1 MHQPVIV
8 ENMPGANGS
17 LAAAQV
23 ARATPDGYTLMM
35 AVDSNLV
42 INPSLYT
49 TELRS
54 VPRFRPDQHHRQTSH
69 GAGRQS
75 QGAGQH
81 RAGLDRLRQG
91 ASNKLNYASIG
102 FGTAMHMG
110 MELFKYDTH
119 TEINQVSYRGTA
131 PAMTDVVSGIVDVMF
146 TGPPSA
152 KAMSEGGKLKL
163 LAVAS
168 PQRMPLMPDVPTVTE
183 AGVPVSRWRAGSACW
198 RRRRRRRISSSGCR
212 KRRRR
217 RRRPKFTNK
226 MSAQGLD
233 IVGST
238 PDAMLETMKS
248 DTKKWSE
255 VIKATDIKI
264 P

>member
-23 ARATPDGYTLMM
+23 ARATPDGYTLML

-42 INPSLYT
+42 INPSLYHNLNYDPFRDFAPISIIAKLHMVLVANPKVPANT
-49 TELRS
+49 VQELIAYAKAH
-54 VPRFRPDQHHRQTSH
+54 P
-69 GAGRQS
+69 
-75 QGAGQH
+75 
-81 RAGLDRLRQG
+81 
-91 ASNKLNYASIG
+91 NKLNYASIG

-131 PAMTDVVSGIVDVMF
+131 PAMTDVVAGIVDVMF

-168 PQRMPLMPDVPTVTE
+168 PQRMPLMPDVPTVNE
-183 AGVPVSRWRAGSACW
+183 AGVPGFEMASWFGLLAPAKTPKEIVERLSKEVQKAVADPKFTEQDVGAGPRHRRQHAGRRCW
-198 RRRRRRRISSSGCR
+198 RR
-212 KRRRR
+212 
-217 RRRPKFTNK
+217 
-226 MSAQGLD
+226 
-233 IVGST
+233 
-238 PDAMLETMKS
+238 
-248 DTKKWSE
+248 
-255 VIKATDIKI
+255 
-264 P
+264 